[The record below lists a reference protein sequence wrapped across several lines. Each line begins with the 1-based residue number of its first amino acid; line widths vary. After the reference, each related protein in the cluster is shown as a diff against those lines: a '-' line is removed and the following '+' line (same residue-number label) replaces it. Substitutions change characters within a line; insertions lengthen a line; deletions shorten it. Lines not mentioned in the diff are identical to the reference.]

1 MEIGMV
7 NLKNTTI
14 IIQQEKR
21 VTIMNSTVKTANT
34 PADIMMTDKKH
45 EKVNTLLILLTVNV
59 SYWNI
64 TGAMYAT
71 PSLLDLLKRS
81 DIYVITEHWLK
92 YNNVEYLRN
101 LDKDFMVSYTV

>member
-1 MEIGMV
+1 
-7 NLKNTTI
+7 
-14 IIQQEKR
+14 
-21 VTIMNSTVKTANT
+21 MNSTVKTENT

-45 EKVNTLLILLTVNV
+45 EKVNTLLIILTLVNV
-59 SYWNI
+59 SYWHI
-64 TGAMYAT
+64 RGVMYAT

-92 YNNVEYLRN
+92 YNNVVYLRN

>member
-1 MEIGMV
+1 MEIGMI

-14 IIQQEKR
+14 IIQQETR

-45 EKVNTLLILLTVNV
+45 EKVNTLLIIMTLVNV

-64 TGAMYAT
+64 RGVMYGT

-81 DIYVITEHWLK
+81 DICVITEH
-92 YNNVEYLRN
+92 
-101 LDKDFMVSYTV
+101 